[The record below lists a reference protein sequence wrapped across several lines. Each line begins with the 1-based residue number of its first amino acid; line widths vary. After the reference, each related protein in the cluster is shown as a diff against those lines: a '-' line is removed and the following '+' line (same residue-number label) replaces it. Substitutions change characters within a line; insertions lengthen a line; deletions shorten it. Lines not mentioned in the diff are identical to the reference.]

1 MEIITKKI
9 KELTIYEF
17 RYQGFYTKVFVND
30 TQEDVLL
37 CNTVIQT
44 SENET
49 FSMLSTVNRKL
60 FLCRLETTLKLSAA
74 VAIADYKKSIPAEKA
89 EKKGKLTENQII
101 LEHLEKARLRK
112 QSFVMIP
119 TNYEQNRMVSK
130 PDDLPSI
137 DSVSGFDENGTNF
150 LIEYEFHES
159 GLYTARIHTTNYY

>member
-89 EKKGKLTENQII
+89 EKKGKRTENQII
-101 LEHLEKARLRK
+101 LEHLEKARFRK

-137 DSVSGFDENGTNF
+137 DSVSGFDKNGTNF
-150 LIEYEFHES
+150 LIEYQFYEEGF
-159 GLYTARIHTTNYY
+159 YTARIHRTNYY

>member
-1 MEIITKKI
+1 MEIRTKKI
-9 KELTIYEF
+9 KELTICEF

-60 FLCRLETTLKLSAA
+60 LFTLLKNTLIINTELT
-74 VAIADYKKSIPAEKA
+74 IAKYKKSIPAEKA
-89 EKKGKLTENQII
+89 EKKGKRTENQII
-101 LEHLEKARLRK
+101 LEHLEKARFRK

-137 DSVSGFDENGTNF
+137 DSVSGFDKNGTNF
-150 LIEYEFHES
+150 LIEYQFYEE

>member
-1 MEIITKKI
+1 MEIRTKKI
-9 KELTIYEF
+9 KELTICEF

-60 FLCRLETTLKLSAA
+60 LFTLLKNTLIMNTE
-74 VAIADYKKSIPAEKA
+74 VAIADYIKLKYPEKA
-89 EKKGKLTENQII
+89 EKKGKRTENQII
-101 LEHLEKARLRK
+101 LEHLEKARFRK

-150 LIEYEFHES
+150 LIEYQFYEE